1 MKQLKLPSLLVFS
14 ALVAICFSS
23 ISSAEINDF
32 DFKRSLTKSQ
42 DIKTI
47 TAPSP
52 VQTRSQIKIIEDNPS
67 GITTQKHSDI
77 PQLPE
82 QDTSIT
88 TQVKT
93 PVMPSMPQMSSV
105 TLKGPADIKTP
116 KIKVPTYEKQLK
128 AMLESKE
135 KAETKKRRKKLMD
148 EILDEVANY
157 GIWIILGLIAFILVY
172 TLYKDKEI
180 EGKIAHEHEEMKQV
194 GMPEKKDIWKDE
206 F

>member
-1 MKQLKLPSLLVFS
+1 
-14 ALVAICFSS
+14 
-23 ISSAEINDF
+23 
-32 DFKRSLTKSQ
+32 
-42 DIKTI
+42 
-47 TAPSP
+47 
-52 VQTRSQIKIIEDNPS
+52 
-67 GITTQKHSDI
+67 
-77 PQLPE
+77 
-82 QDTSIT
+82 
-88 TQVKT
+88 
-93 PVMPSMPQMSSV
+93 MPQMSSV